1 MSQHRLTPKTLDQ
14 RALIRPSEIQSV
26 YGVSRSSAYLWM
38 GQGKFP
44 KLVHL
49 SPRCRAWRKADLD
62 AHFGLTGDQIIQ
74 IGIN

>member
-1 MSQHRLTPKTLDQ
+1 MTKNNSQSRTLDQ
-14 RALIRPSEIQSV
+14 RTLIRPSEIQAV

-62 AHFGLTGDQIIQ
+62 AHFGLTGD
-74 IGIN
+74 NR

>member
-1 MSQHRLTPKTLDQ
+1 MQKPLISKSLNQ

-38 GQGKFP
+38 NQGNFP
-44 KLVHL
+44 ELVHL

-62 AHFGLTGDQIIQ
+62 AHFGLTIDK
-74 IGIN
+74 

>member
-1 MSQHRLTPKTLDQ
+1 MTKNNSQSRTLDQ
-14 RALIRPSEIQSV
+14 RTLIRPSEIQSV

-62 AHFGLTGDQIIQ
+62 AHFGLTGD
-74 IGIN
+74 NR

>member
-1 MSQHRLTPKTLDQ
+1 MTKNNSQSRTLDQ
-14 RALIRPSEIQSV
+14 RTLIRPSEIQSD

-62 AHFGLTGDQIIQ
+62 AHFGLTGD
-74 IGIN
+74 NR

>member
-1 MSQHRLTPKTLDQ
+1 MTKNNSQSRTLDQ
-14 RALIRPSEIQSV
+14 RTLIRPSEIQSV

-44 KLVHL
+44 ELVHL

-62 AHFGLTGDQIIQ
+62 AHFGLTGD
-74 IGIN
+74 NR

>member
-1 MSQHRLTPKTLDQ
+1 MSKNNSTSRALGQ
-14 RALIRPSEIQSV
+14 RTLIRPSEIQSV

-62 AHFGLTGDQIIQ
+62 AHFGLTGD
-74 IGIN
+74 NR

>member
-1 MSQHRLTPKTLDQ
+1 
-14 RALIRPSEIQSV
+14 
-26 YGVSRSSAYLWM
+26 M

-62 AHFGLTGDQIIQ
+62 AHFGLTGDNRWSTDEFDTPPECSLNKTHPYWNWFQS
-74 IGIN
+74 N

>member
-1 MSQHRLTPKTLDQ
+1 MTKNNSQSRTLDQ
-14 RALIRPSEIQSV
+14 RTLIRPSEIQSV
-26 YGVSRSSAYLWM
+26 YGVSRSAAYLWM

-62 AHFGLTGDQIIQ
+62 AHFGLTIDK
-74 IGIN
+74 

>member
-1 MSQHRLTPKTLDQ
+1 MSKNNSIPRTLDQ

-62 AHFGLTGDQIIQ
+62 AHFGLTGD
-74 IGIN
+74 NR

>member
-1 MSQHRLTPKTLDQ
+1 MSKNNSTSRALGQ
-14 RALIRPSEIQSV
+14 RTLIRPSEIQSV

-62 AHFGLTGDQIIQ
+62 AHFGLTIDK
-74 IGIN
+74 

>member
-1 MSQHRLTPKTLDQ
+1 MSQNDSTSRALGQ
-14 RALIRPSEIQSV
+14 RTLIRPSEIQSV

-62 AHFGLTGDQIIQ
+62 VHFGLTGD
-74 IGIN
+74 NR

>member
-1 MSQHRLTPKTLDQ
+1 MTKNNSQSRTLDQ
-14 RALIRPSEIQSV
+14 RTLIRPSEIQSV

-62 AHFGLTGDQIIQ
+62 AHFGLTIDK
-74 IGIN
+74 